1 MHEKKIV
8 TPKYTVVGSYN
19 LTYQARVYN
28 RESIYI
34 LDTTELDVES
44 FDNEWNA
51 LTARRLD
58 PFDPNLDLFGTVP
71 IPDSKKKRKRKT
83 ITLGDG
89 RSVEL

>member
-8 TPKYTVVGSYN
+8 TPQYTVVGSYN

-34 LDTTELDVES
+34 LDTTNQDVEA

-51 LTARRLD
+51 LADRRLN
-58 PFDPNLDLFGTVP
+58 PFDPDLNLFKTVP
-71 IPDSKKKRKRKT
+71 IPENKKRKRKT

-89 RSVEL
+89 TSVEF